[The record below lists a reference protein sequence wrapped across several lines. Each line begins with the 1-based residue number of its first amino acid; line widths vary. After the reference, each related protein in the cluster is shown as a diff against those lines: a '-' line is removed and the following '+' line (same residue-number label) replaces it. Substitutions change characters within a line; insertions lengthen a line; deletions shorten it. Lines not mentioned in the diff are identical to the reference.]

1 MTSGSTTLRVHACTY
16 LEVKIVVS
24 PPAPAS
30 VALNHPH
37 SEPLG
42 AGGTAEAGSSLDS
55 QGTGEETT
63 GAQKVV
69 FDRAT
74 GLRKGLK
81 GFDPGYVV
89 YVSFR
94 DES

>member
-1 MTSGSTTLRVHACTY
+1 MTSGSTTLRVHACTF

-24 PPAPAS
+24 PPGSPAPAS

-42 AGGTAEAGSSLDS
+42 AGATAEAGSSVEFS
-55 QGTGEETT
+55 GTGEETT
-63 GAQKVV
+63 GRQKAV

-74 GLRKGLK
+74 SNETL
-81 GFDPGYVV
+81 
-89 YVSFR
+89 
-94 DES
+94 

>member
-1 MTSGSTTLRVHACTY
+1 MTSGSTTLRVHACTF

-42 AGGTAEAGSSLDS
+42 AGATAEAGSSVEFS
-55 QGTGEETT
+55 GTGEETT
-63 GAQKVV
+63 GRQKAV
-69 FDRAT
+69 FDRASYST
-74 GLRKGLK
+74 
-81 GFDPGYVV
+81 
-89 YVSFR
+89 
-94 DES
+94 